1 MSILKKDSVNDHR
14 TGSIARTVIYPFL
27 ADDGT
32 QFHDGGNRR
41 RTEGNCC
48 GNAGSV

>member
-1 MSILKKDSVNDHR
+1 MTIGPVVLLGLLSIFF
-14 TGSIARTVIYPFL
+14 Y

-41 RTEGNCC
+41 RTEGNGC

>member
-1 MSILKKDSVNDHR
+1 MTIGPVVLLGLLSIFFML
-14 TGSIARTVIYPFL
+14 TT
-27 ADDGT
+27 DGT

>member
-1 MSILKKDSVNDHR
+1 MSIQKKILSMTIGPVA
-14 TGSIARTVIYPFL
+14 GTVIYLFY

-41 RTEGNCC
+41 RTEGNGC
-48 GNAGSV
+48 GNAGSI